1 MKKLILILT
10 TALIAV
16 SCSDNIEDLNQN
28 IKDPSSVSGESLFAS
43 AEKQI
48 VDQVSSLNVN
58 QNNLRLWVQY
68 LQEATYEDESNYDQV
83 TRPIPDNHW
92 FAMYRDGLK
101 DLDEAARIISETDND
116 LTNDLKANKLAVIE
130 IMTVYAYSNLVE
142 TFGNVPYSQALDLS
156 NPLPAYDDQQVIYN
170 DLIERLTNAAN
181 SLNTSLGSF
190 SANEDLIYFGDTSGW
205 KKFANSLKL
214 RMGIMLSDI
223 DPAKS
228 QTTVQEAVSAGV
240 ISSAADNAFY
250 AYSPADPNT
259 NPVHVDLVLSGRFD
273 FVAAETIIDKM
284 NALEDPRRAVYFTE
298 VEGGGYVGGT
308 IGTLNTYSQ
317 FSHVAPSI
325 AEPTAPGILMD
336 YIEVEFLLA
345 EAAARGYSVGGDAES
360 HYVAGI
366 TASFDYWGA
375 EGLADYL
382 AKPEVDYTTALA
394 NSSSTPAWKEVIG
407 TQAWLGLYNRT
418 FASWLSV
425 RRLDYP
431 ILKEPAAPESGF
443 PVRYTYPV
451 TEQNLNTA
459 NYNQAAS
466 DIGGDSAET
475 RLFWDLFY
483 TFPF

>member
-10 TALIAV
+10 TALFAA
-16 SCSDNIEDLNQN
+16 SCSDNIEDLNKN
-28 IKDPSSVSGESLFAS
+28 IKDPSAVSGESLFAS

-101 DLDEAARIISETDND
+101 DLDEAARIIAETDND
-116 LTNDLKANKLAVIE
+116 LTNDLKANKLAIIE

-142 TFGNVPYSQALDLS
+142 TFGNVPYSEALDLD
-156 NPLPAYDDQQVIYN
+156 NPMPAYDDQQTIYN
-170 DLIERLTNAAN
+170 DLIDRLTAAAN
-181 SLNTSLGSF
+181 SLDTSLGSF
-190 SANEDLIYFGDTSGW
+190 SASEDLIYFGDTNGW

-214 RMGIMLSDI
+214 RMGIMIADA
-223 DPAKS
+223 DPGRS
-228 QTTVQEAVSAGV
+228 QATVQEAVTAGV
-240 ISSAADNAFY
+240 ISSAAENAFY

-273 FVAAETIIDKM
+273 FVIAETIVDKM
-284 NALEDPRRAVYFTE
+284 NQLEDPRRPVYFTDVNGE
-298 VEGGGYVGGT
+298 YIGGT
-308 IGTLNTYSQ
+308 IGTLNTYSE
-317 FSHVAPSI
+317 FSHVAPRI

-345 EAAARGYSVGGDAES
+345 EAAARGYSVGGDAAS
-360 HYVAGI
+360 HYTAAI
-366 TASFDYWGA
+366 TASFEYWEA
-375 EGLADYL
+375 DGLADYL
-382 AKPEVDYTTALA
+382 AKPEVDYASALVA
-394 NSSSTPAWKEVIG
+394 STSTPAWKEVIG
-407 TQAWLGLYNRT
+407 TQAWIGLYNRT
-418 FASWLSV
+418 FASWLSI

-431 ILKEPAAPESGF
+431 ILKEPASPESGY

-459 NYNQAAS
+459 NYDQASSA
-466 DIGGDSAET
+466 IGGDAAET
-475 RLFWDLFY
+475 KLFWDKFY
-483 TFPF
+483 TFDF

>member
-1 MKKLILILT
+1 MKKLIVILT

-16 SCSDNIEDLNQN
+16 SCSDNLEDLNQN
-28 IKDPSSVSGESLFAS
+28 IKDPSAVSGESLFAS

-48 VDQVSSLNVN
+48 VDQVVSLNVN

-116 LTNDLKANKLAVIE
+116 LTNDLKANKLAIIE

-142 TFGNVPYSQALDLS
+142 TFGNVPYSEALDLEI
-156 NPLPAYDDQQVIYN
+156 PLPAFDDQQTIYN
-170 DLIERLTNAAN
+170 DLIERLTVASN
-181 SLNTSLGSF
+181 SLDTGVGSF
-190 SANEDLIYFGDTSGW
+190 SENEDLIYFGDTSGW

-214 RMGIMLSDI
+214 RMGIMLSDV
-223 DPAKS
+223 DAARS
-228 QTTVQEAVSAGV
+228 QATVQEAVSAGV

-250 AYSPADPNT
+250 SYSAADPNT

-284 NALEDPRRAVYFTE
+284 NALEDPRRPVYFTDVDGE
-298 VEGGGYVGGT
+298 YIGGT

-317 FSHVAPSI
+317 YSHVAPRV
-325 AEPTAPGILMD
+325 AEATAPGILMD

-366 TASFDYWGA
+366 TASFEYWGA

-382 AKPEVDYTTALA
+382 AKPEVDYTSALA
-394 NSSSTPAWKEVIG
+394 ASSSTPAWKEVIG
-407 TQAWLGLYNRT
+407 TQAWLALYNRT
-418 FASWLSV
+418 F
-425 RRLDYP
+425 
-431 ILKEPAAPESGF
+431 
-443 PVRYTYPV
+443 
-451 TEQNLNTA
+451 
-459 NYNQAAS
+459 
-466 DIGGDSAET
+466 
-475 RLFWDLFY
+475 
-483 TFPF
+483 